1 MSRFG
6 RPPRPGARTGL
17 RAPLFLLRYPFVAL
31 ARRTT
36 PILFKGNEGGRAFF
50 LNVGTTAPASG
61 LPLHTDADILI
72 AATTATRCQSAPGMS
87 AGGSRK
93 HDVHVVPRQH
103 AWRPSGPGP
112 SRAIPG
118 ASSTTFDLC

>member
-6 RPPRPGARTGL
+6 RPPRPGARIGL

-72 AATTATRCQSAPGMS
+72 AATTLLKDALDDGQPLPNPITVTPLALLRMLGRPT
-87 AGGSRK
+87 GGS
-93 HDVHVVPRQH
+93 
-103 AWRPSGPGP
+103 
-112 SRAIPG
+112 
-118 ASSTTFDLC
+118 